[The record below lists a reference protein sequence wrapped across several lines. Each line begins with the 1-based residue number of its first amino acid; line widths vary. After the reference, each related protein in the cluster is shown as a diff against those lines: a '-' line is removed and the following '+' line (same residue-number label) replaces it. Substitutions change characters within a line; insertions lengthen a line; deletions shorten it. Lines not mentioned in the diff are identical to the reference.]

1 MPTDIPAVVVDR
13 LPHYLRALRLML
25 DDGTEVVSSR
35 ELGEALG
42 TTPAQIR
49 KDLSYFGRFGKQGR
63 GYDVSALLSDLTR
76 ILGLERSWPVVLV
89 GVGRLGRA
97 IITYPG
103 LTPEGFHVRAA
114 FDADPRI
121 VGSNVDAVPVR
132 PTSEME
138 SYIRSEGIDIA
149 ILATPGDVAQ
159 DVIDRLVAC
168 GIRGIL
174 NYAPITPHVP
184 QGITVRTIDP
194 VQALQT
200 MTFYLRDSNGEEED
214 PPKRKRGRRGNSGG
228 ANHPSAFRPLLLRI
242 LGMLGEEFAHGG
254 RQAREGMTITA
265 LFGSLNTASSSA
277 AHPSSIKAVVV
288 VDDLANTLLIPSGRV
303 NIRIIHRLYCS
314 ADYSSES
321 SACWASNLRTA
332 GSSSRGMTTT
342 TLLGSLKEASSSAA
356 HSSSVRLS

>member
-13 LPHYLRALRLML
+13 LPHYVRTLRLML
-25 DDGTEVVSSR
+25 DDGMEVVSSGA
-35 ELGEALG
+35 LGEALG

-89 GVGRLGRA
+89 GVGHLGRA

-114 FDADPRI
+114 FDANPSI
-121 VGSNVDAVPVR
+121 AGSSVESVPVR
-132 PTSEME
+132 PASEME
-138 SYIRSEGIDIA
+138 SFIRDEGIEIA

-159 DVIDRLVAC
+159 DVIDRLIAC

-174 NYAPITPHVP
+174 NYAPMTPHVP

-200 MTFYLRDSNGEEED
+200 MTFYLRDTDGEED
-214 PPKRKRGRRGNSGG
+214 DLPKRKRGRRRN
-228 ANHPSAFRPLLLRI
+228 
-242 LGMLGEEFAHGG
+242 G
-254 RQAREGMTITA
+254 RR
-265 LFGSLNTASSSA
+265 
-277 AHPSSIKAVVV
+277 
-288 VDDLANTLLIPSGRV
+288 
-303 NIRIIHRLYCS
+303 
-314 ADYSSES
+314 
-321 SACWASNLRTA
+321 
-332 GSSSRGMTTT
+332 
-342 TLLGSLKEASSSAA
+342 
-356 HSSSVRLS
+356 

>member
-13 LPHYLRALRLML
+13 LPHYLRTLRLML
-25 DDGTEVVSSR
+25 DEGIEVVSSR

-63 GYDVSALLSDLTR
+63 GYDVSALLGDLTR

-114 FDADPRI
+114 FDADPDR
-121 VGSNVDAVPVR
+121 VGSNVDSVPVR
-132 PTSEME
+132 PASEME
-138 SYIRSEGIDIA
+138 RFIRDEEIEIA

-174 NYAPITPHVP
+174 NYAPMTPHVP
-184 QGITVRTIDP
+184 NGITVRTIDP

-200 MTFYLRDSNGEEED
+200 MTFYLRDSEEEED
-214 PPKRKRGRRGNSGG
+214 ILPKRKRGRRNNS
-228 ANHPSAFRPLLLRI
+228 RR
-242 LGMLGEEFAHGG
+242 
-254 RQAREGMTITA
+254 
-265 LFGSLNTASSSA
+265 
-277 AHPSSIKAVVV
+277 
-288 VDDLANTLLIPSGRV
+288 
-303 NIRIIHRLYCS
+303 
-314 ADYSSES
+314 
-321 SACWASNLRTA
+321 
-332 GSSSRGMTTT
+332 
-342 TLLGSLKEASSSAA
+342 
-356 HSSSVRLS
+356 